1 MSKEVL
7 DKLLAKFPDAVVS
20 HHAHHGD
27 ETALIKRER
36 LLEVMRW
43 LRDECALE
51 MLMDLTAVDYLGETP
66 RFEVVYHLKS
76 LSKNY
81 RLRVKARVPED
92 DPTLASL
99 TPLWKGANWFEREC
113 HEFYGIRFQGHPDLR
128 PLLLYPEFKG
138 YPLRK
143 DYPLDGR
150 QPRLPLIAPEGK
162 RFPRAL
168 DETGHEGEKL
178 PEDSHEHGEF

>member
-7 DKLLAKFPDAVVS
+7 DKLLARFPQAVKS
-20 HHAHHGD
+20 YHNRLGD
-27 ETALIKRER
+27 ETAVIQREH

-51 MLMDLTAVDYLGETP
+51 MLMDLTAVDYLGEHP

-76 LSKNY
+76 LSKKY
-81 RLRVKARVPED
+81 RLRIKARLPED
-92 DPTLASL
+92 DPTVASL
-99 TPLWKGANWFEREC
+99 VSIWKGADWYEREC

-143 DYPLDGR
+143 DYPLDRR
-150 QPRLPLIAPEGK
+150 QPRIPLLAPETR
-162 RFPRAL
+162 RFPRAP
-168 DETGHEGEKL
+168 DETGHEGEKI

>member
-7 DKLLAKFPDAVVS
+7 DKLLAKFPEAVVS
-20 HHAHHGD
+20 HHALLGD
-27 ETALIKRER
+27 ETALIKREH
-36 LLEVMRW
+36 LLPVMRW
-43 LRDECALE
+43 LKDECAFE
-51 MLMDLTAVDYLGETP
+51 MLMDLTAVDYLGEEL

-81 RLRVKARVPED
+81 RLRIKARVPED

-150 QPRLPLIAPEGK
+150 QPRLPLIAPEVK